1 MMRLFARWGIA
12 SAVSLAVFVLVWWVG
27 ADVVGFDSGTAWA
40 VAGTIAAVVL
50 APLAWWAP
58 RLKADEPGSASPI
71 EPTVVISG
79 SGQVNGVAAAGA
91 PHGLAVGDNSG
102 LVIGPGAVMTGSVFH
117 ITGAPADSGPER
129 RSPGA
134 ADQPIVVGDVP
145 HEPPAYQPRTDLLAA
160 IDVPAG
166 PGHISVIRVITGLRG
181 VGKTHVAAA
190 YARARIADGW
200 RLVAWIHA
208 DDETTI
214 LNGLAKVAAGI
225 GLDTAGLDE
234 ADVGQAVRHWLET
247 DGDRCVVV
255 FDNADQPDA
264 LRPFLPAAGNARVL
278 ITSTRQAM
286 AHLGI
291 HIQVGEFTIDQALSF
306 LTVRT
311 SRTDVGG
318 AQRLAGE
325 LGCLPLA
332 LAQAAAV
339 IADQRLGFFTYLDRL
354 RDMPVEKLLGRV
366 EAGQYPHGLAS
377 AILLSLDNVESDD
390 ESGTGGALV
399 DLISVLSSAGVPRQ
413 LLHVAGQWCVLGTTR
428 QPVEPEEVD
437 QALARLAGS
446 SLLAFA
452 ADGGRVVAHRLVTRV
467 VRERLAKEG
476 HLAAVSH
483 SAAKVL
489 DALCMPTWDA
499 RHDRD
504 AAGDL
509 VQQILALNEHIA
521 FAGGEDTRELTGAL
535 LDLRMWALTFMNSLG
550 DSAAIGVAIGE
561 PLLANAEQFLGWEHF
576 KTLNTGNDL
585 ATAYRAAGRADQAIA
600 VQERVVATS
609 AEVLGSEHPH
619 TLGYLGNLANAYQDA
634 GRTSAAI
641 AVQEQVLASRERVL
655 GADHSD
661 TLTSRGNL
669 AASYQIAGRSGEAI
683 VLNEQVL
690 AGRERLL
697 GPDHPDTL
705 GSRNNLANSYQEAGR
720 LSDALPL
727 YQRVVADHE
736 RILRRDHPSTLA
748 ARVNFANAILD
759 AGHVDVALEQCEQ
772 ALAES
777 EQTLGPDHPITLAAR
792 ASLAN
797 ACRESGQLSEAIR
810 LYEQALAGQEQSLGP
825 EHPKTLNS
833 RANLAVAYRHGGRE
847 DQGICLLEQA
857 AAAQQRILGPRH
869 PDTLNSL
876 NNLANALQASGQHDK
891 ALPLFEQVLADREQ
905 ILGPEHPNT
914 LISEGNLANAYTQAG
929 RFSEAVP
936 LYESALAGCEQVL
949 GAEHPTTHA
958 TRQNLGQCM
967 ILMNKDP

>member
-1 MMRLFARWGIA
+1 MMRLLARWGVA
-12 SAVSLAVFVLVWWVG
+12 AAVSLVVFVLVWWVG
-27 ADVVGFDSGTAWA
+27 ANVVGFDSGTAWA
-40 VAGTIAAVVL
+40 VAGAIAAVVL

-58 RLKADEPGSASPI
+58 RLKVNEPGSQSPI
-71 EPTVVISG
+71 EPAVVVSG
-79 SGQVNGVAAAGA
+79 SGRVSGVAVAGA

-102 LVIGPGAVMTGSVFH
+102 LVIGPGAVMTGPVFH
-117 ITGAPADSGPER
+117 ITGASADSGPECR
-129 RSPGA
+129 PPGA
-134 ADQPIVVGDVP
+134 ANQPIVVGDVP

-160 IDVPAG
+160 IDAPAG
-166 PGHISVIRVITGLRG
+166 PGRVSVIRVITGLRG
-181 VGKTHVAAA
+181 VGKTQVAAA
-190 YARARIADGW
+190 YARARIAEGW

-234 ADVGQAVRHWLET
+234 ADVGQAVRHRLET

-255 FDNADQPDA
+255 FDNAGYPDA

-286 AHLGI
+286 THLGI
-291 HIQVGEFTIDQALSF
+291 QIQVRGFTVDQALSF
-306 LTVRT
+306 LAVRT
-311 SRTDVGG
+311 GRTDVGG

-325 LGCLPLA
+325 LGYLPLA

-339 IADQRLGFFTYLDRL
+339 IADQRLDYSTYLDRL

-390 ESGTGGALV
+390 ESGTGAAV
-399 DLISVLSSAGVPRQ
+399 MDLISVLSSAGVPRR
-413 LLHVAGQWCVLGTTR
+413 LLHVAGQCCVLGTTR
-428 QPVEPEEVD
+428 QPAGSEEVD
-437 QALARLAGS
+437 QALARLTGS
-446 SLLAFA
+446 SLLTFT
-452 ADGGRVVAHRLVTRV
+452 ADGARVAAHRLVTRV

-476 HLAAVSH
+476 RRAAVSH
-483 SAAKVL
+483 SAAKIL

-521 FAGGEDTRELTGAL
+521 FAGGEDARELTDAL
-535 LDLRMWALTFMNSLG
+535 LDLRMWALTFINGLG
-550 DSAAIGVAIGE
+550 DMAATGVAIGE
-561 PLLANAEQFLGWEHF
+561 PLLADAEQLLGWEHF

-585 ATAYRAAGRADQAIA
+585 ATAYRTAGRADQAIA
-600 VQERVVATS
+600 IQERIIATS
-609 AEVLGSEHPH
+609 RTVLGSEHSH

-634 GRTSAAI
+634 GRTSEAI
-641 AVQEQVLASRERVL
+641 TVQQQVLTSRERVL
-655 GADHSD
+655 GADHPD

-690 AGRERLL
+690 ADRERLL

-705 GSRNNLANSYQEAGR
+705 GSRNNLANAYQEAGR

-727 YQRVVADHE
+727 YQRVIADHE
-736 RILRRDHPSTLA
+736 RILGRNHPSTLA

-759 AGHVDVALEQCEQ
+759 AGHVGEALERCEQ
-772 ALAES
+772 ALADS

-797 ACRESGQLSEAIR
+797 ACRETGQLSEAIR
-810 LYEQALAGQEQSLGP
+810 LYEQALAGQEKSLGP

-833 RANLAVAYRHGGRE
+833 RANLGAAYGKAGRE
-847 DQGICLLEQA
+847 DQGIRLLEQA
-857 AAAQQRILGPRH
+857 AAAQQRILGPHH

-876 NNLANALQASGQHDK
+876 NNLANALQTSGQHDK
-891 ALPLFEQVLADREQ
+891 ALPVFEQVLADREQ

-914 LISEGNLANAYTQAG
+914 LISIGNLANAYTQAG

-949 GAEHPTTHA
+949 GADHPTTQA
-958 TRQNLGQCM
+958 TRQNLGYCK